1 VTTAGPSS
9 LPSLDTLLK
18 GLIEGDRRSLAQ
30 TLSIIERG
38 GDQADATLRRI
49 AAMRSHD
56 ATPSATLGV
65 TGPPGSGKSTLVD
78 ALVAH
83 RGAHGDRI
91 AVVAVDPSSP
101 LTGGAILG
109 DRVRLRPANS
119 SADNVYMRSIAAR
132 GSLGG
137 LATMVP
143 GALRVIEAAGWPTVI
158 IETVGVGQSEV
169 AVAAQADTTVVV
181 VNPDS
186 GDEVQANKAG
196 LLEMADV
203 FVVNKSDREGASRT
217 LKELHAM
224 LHFGAKREWTV
235 PVLRTTATEDEGIVE
250 VWSAIDDHRRYLET
264 SGEGRRRNVERL
276 RAEIDQRIAAQL
288 RARVLTL
295 ERSDEGRAVY
305 DQVEQGL
312 LDPVSAAVRLLATLG
327 L

>member
-1 VTTAGPSS
+1 MTPAGSS
-9 LPSLDTLLK
+9 SHPSLDALVR
-18 GLIEGDRRSLAQ
+18 GLVEGDRRSLAQ
-30 TLSIIERG
+30 MLSILERG
-38 GDQADATLRRI
+38 GEQADDALRRI
-49 AAMRSHD
+49 AATRPRD
-56 ATPSATLGV
+56 APASATLGV

-83 RGAHGDRI
+83 RSAQGDRV

-137 LATMVP
+137 LATVVP
-143 GALRVIEAAGWPTVI
+143 GALRAIEAAGWPTVI

-169 AVAAQADTTVVV
+169 AVASQADTTVVV

-203 FVVNKSDREGASRT
+203 FVVNKADREGASRT
-217 LKELHAM
+217 IKELHAM

-235 PVLRTTATEDEGIVE
+235 PVLRTVATEDEGIGE
-250 VWSAIDDHRRYLET
+250 AWSAIDEHRRYLEA

-276 RAEIDQRIAAQL
+276 RAEIDQRIAVQL
-288 RARVLTL
+288 RARVLEL
-295 ERSDEGRAVY
+295 ERSAEGRTVY
-305 DQVEQGL
+305 DEVEQGL
-312 LDPVSAAVRLLATLG
+312 LDPVSAADRLLATLRP
-327 L
+327 